1 LLSRARRLVLTRI
14 ESGVSRSIQP
24 SFVCSSCAAVDNFL
38 VERFLGFI
46 LNPGIDASTSR
57 IVAGLGLTLFDVS
70 LNSLSTKGIERTA
83 KIQSIDKFKSKATDI
98 PCPQDGKYTAL
109 GCVHMLAKGLK

>member
-1 LLSRARRLVLTRI
+1 MVLTRI

-70 LNSLSTKGIERTA
+70 LNSLSTKGIERRA
-83 KIQSIDKFKSKATDI
+83 KIQSTDKFKSKATDI
-98 PCPQDGKYTAL
+98 ARPQDGKYTAL
-109 GCVHMLAKGLK
+109 GCVHMLAKGLN

>member
-1 LLSRARRLVLTRI
+1 L
-14 ESGVSRSIQP
+14 
-24 SFVCSSCAAVDNFL
+24 VCSSCAAVDNFL

-70 LNSLSTKGIERTA
+70 LNSLSTKGIGRRA
-83 KIQSIDKFKSKATDI
+83 KVQSTDKSKSKAKDI
-98 PCPQDGKYTAL
+98 PCPQAGKHTAL
-109 GCVHMLAKGLK
+109 GWVHILAKGLN